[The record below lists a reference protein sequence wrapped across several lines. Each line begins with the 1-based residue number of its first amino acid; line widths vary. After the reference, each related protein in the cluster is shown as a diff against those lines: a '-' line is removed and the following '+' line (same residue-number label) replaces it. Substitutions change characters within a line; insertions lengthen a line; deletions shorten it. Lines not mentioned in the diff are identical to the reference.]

1 MRELFPTERK
11 HKPVIVVTPITR
23 RQGRPHT
30 IKKCVSCKDDLGFD
44 KYIDLLSPEGKMARE
59 NTDGSYSC
67 NTCVRNEIIDKRIK
81 YATPGSQAAADAYRK
96 KFAMFREKADRK
108 GRINK
113 MLENARRIKALE
125 KQQRR

>member
-1 MRELFPTERK
+1 MRELFPPK
-11 HKPVIVVTPITR
+11 HKLLVVVTPITR

-30 IKKCVSCKDDLGFD
+30 IKKCVSCKDDLGYD

-81 YATPGSQAAADAYRK
+81 YAVTPEATAEAYRE
-96 KFAMFREKADRK
+96 KFAIFREKADRK

-113 MLENARRIKALE
+113 MLENAQRIKERE
-125 KQQRR
+125 KRGQQKR